1 MTPCAQ
7 SLVSKIL
14 NSSFFFFFFQN
25 WVFVQL
31 QPSLNSTRWIKLL
44 GYNPVYAHSS
54 KSQNML
60 YFMDYNISVALA
72 DKKYWKICTILL
84 ITVNS
89 LKHPLTHNGEVR
101 QNSVLRWG
109 QWDSEN
115 AYKVLAE
122 EMKIQSV
129 PVPYSYTFIGF
140 MIHIQNCVPNIFG
153 QRQKLTYCCTSLPF
167 PTKSC
172 GHILHT
178 ACNFCSITSTDRRAE
193 GPLGM
198 IHNIIPRNFT

>member
-1 MTPCAQ
+1 MTPRAQ
-7 SLVSKIL
+7 SLVCKIL
-14 NSSFFFFFFQN
+14 NLSFFFFPKTGYLYNCNLHRTQPDGSSR
-25 WVFVQL
+25 WVTTLSMCMAVKA
-31 QPSLNSTRWIKLL
+31 RK
-44 GYNPVYAHSS
+44 
-54 KSQNML
+54 ML
-60 YFMDYNISVALA
+60 YFMDFNISVALA

-109 QWDSEN
+109 QWDAKN
-115 AYKVLAE
+115 AYKVLAK

-129 PVPYSYTFIGF
+129 PVPYSYTFIGL

-153 QRQKLTYCCTSLPF
+153 QRQKLTYCCHFIAF
-167 PTKSC
+167 PYKESY

-178 ACNFCSITSTDRRAE
+178 TCNFCSIIFTDRRAE
-193 GPLGM
+193 GPFDT